1 MKDYSELTNRIY
13 TQLSPE
19 LSQEFHNMLTE
30 MAQEISRLYEIDN
43 ANPSEALES
52 LHKVARK
59 VELADVD
66 DYWEVRNAYSKAEN
80 GLLKAQE
87 NENKIDNLEYENKRL
102 VNELVEYG
110 KIIEEQHKVLGIIKE
125 KDVDVKLL
133 KLSTNWLDYYTR
145 VKHKTGKNTEL
156 TEEEFELLKRWL
168 NE

>member
-1 MKDYSELTNRIY
+1 MKDYSELTSRIY

-19 LSQEFHNMLTE
+19 LSQEFHNMLTD
-30 MAQEISRLYEIDN
+30 MASELSRLYEIDN
-43 ANPSEALES
+43 AKPSEALEC
-52 LHKVARK
+52 LEHIKK
-59 VELADVD
+59 D
-66 DYWEVRNAYSKAEN
+66 DFNMIITTYPPLPAYN
-80 GLLKAQE
+80 GVTKDEMFNKIQQALLKAQE
-87 NENKIDNLEYENKRL
+87 QEKILS
-102 VNELVEYG
+102 
-110 KIIEEQHKVLGIIKE
+110 IIKE